1 MALLRYKF
9 ELYLGATLGWVD
21 ITTYV
26 RHQKVNIGRG
36 TKDESPKLTPSKA
49 KLTLENGD
57 DRFNPRNPTGPY
69 FGQLVRNTPIRIA
82 DFLYSTVKGLWTS
95 PVLAGGASTPD
106 SVALSITG
114 DLDLRAE
121 SPVYQSDYYWVTKS
135 GSYALR
141 SVGGFLQLQ
150 WVRTSATITRTSTAA
165 IPAGH
170 TAFRATLDVDNGASG
185 HTVVFYTAANWG
197 DPWVQVG
204 ASVVTAGTTSID
216 NSTGSAF
223 LGGTTTDT
231 GPLCVRQAE
240 IRSGIGGTVVASP
253 NPAGQ
258 ANGTTSWADAQGNTW
273 SVDADSYIGSGVPW
287 YAFYGEVFAFAPRWN
302 ENRTNCT
309 VPIEAN
315 GSLRRIIANKVQTR
329 SYYRSWV
336 NTHTLNPT
344 PKYYWALEE
353 GSGAGTGQPDIGQG
367 GAILELADPRFPVPN
382 NGNVFGAAKFN
393 DWIPNGAAV
402 PNLWQFRFP
411 CDMRGSSSAAW
422 EMTCLLTFPTN
433 ESTCVIVIYTEVGYY
448 YISIYNT
455 FPDWTEGNV
464 VVLDPT
470 GNFYSGLAAIGNLRD
485 VGPVWLTFRSSFS
498 GSVISNYVTIAP
510 INDSATTASVL
521 GMGTISRSA
530 QLYPREMTIA
540 SSNNTVSPQTNIQNY
555 LGVKDVSV
563 SEASLGS
570 TGMSLSYA
578 ATKGAPGETTNT
590 RFERMLDEQGINN
603 SSSSD
608 GALAMGRQYVQGL
621 EDHLLEI
628 LASSAHSAVLE
639 SRSANE
645 LTLLGRGTHRGTI
658 DYTEIVPDLE
668 PTEDDKNTANI
679 VRLNNSH
686 SGQATLTKPTGDM
699 SIAHIGPFEG
709 KLETNNQTFAHAVS
723 LAGKLLALGTWAGP
737 RFTEI
742 TVSAVS
748 RPDRF
753 SFYRTIEV
761 GDFFTLDLTDAGY
774 HDLLI
779 VKVTSI
785 QEAASQED
793 HRFTFTVKPGE
804 LDYRLWTVGT
814 NRVDIADSTV
824 AVASS
829 GSTIDVNVPTAK
841 WSTTAVPYDLM
852 ISGEQVT
859 VTAVSNLT
867 STTQRLTST
876 RAVNGVTKTA
886 PVGAEVH
893 LYPAFFIKAV

>member
-1 MALLRYKF
+1 MTLLRYKF
-9 ELYLGATLGWVD
+9 ELYLGTTLGWVD

-26 RHQKVNIGRG
+26 RHQQVSTSRG
-36 TKDESPKLTPSKA
+36 TNDESPKLTPGKA
-49 KLTLENGD
+49 KITLENGD

-82 DFLYSTVKGLWTS
+82 DYVHTTTKGLWTS

-121 SPVYQSDYYWVTKS
+121 SPVYKSDYYWVTKS

-141 SVGGFLQLQ
+141 SSGGFLQLQ

-170 TAFRATLDVDNGASG
+170 TAFRATLDVDNGAAG

-197 DPWVQVG
+197 DPWVQLG
-204 ASVVTAGTTSID
+204 TSVVTAGTTSID

-258 ANGTTSWADAQGNTW
+258 ADGATSWADAQGNTW
-273 SVDADSYIGSGVPW
+273 TVDSDSYIGSGVPW
-287 YAFYGEVFAFAPRWN
+287 YSFYGEVFAFVPRWN
-302 ENRTNCT
+302 EDRSSCT

-315 GSLRRIIANKVQTR
+315 GSLRRIIANDVQPR

-336 NTHTLNPT
+336 NTHSLNPT
-344 PKYYWALEE
+344 PKYFWALEE
-353 GSGAGTGQPDIGQG
+353 GADAGTGAPDIGQG
-367 GAILELADPRFPVPN
+367 GAWFTNTPV
-382 NGNVFGAAKFN
+382 NGKSWGQAKMN
-393 DWIPNGAAV
+393 DWMPNGV
-402 PNLWQFRFP
+402 LIDNLNTLNFP
-411 CDMRGSSSAAW
+411 CDMRGSTSAAW
-422 EMTCLLTFPTN
+422 ELTGFLTFSGNETTCLIEIDCATATWYVYLY
-433 ESTCVIVIYTEVGYY
+433 SLY
-448 YISIYNT
+448 
-455 FPDWTEGNV
+455 PDWT
-464 VVLDPT
+464 
-470 GNFYSGLAAIGNLRD
+470 SGEVAV
-485 VGPVWLTFRSSFS
+485 VGPAGTSGVVPLALPPLKDCGPIWFTFRAYFTGSQINAYVSVKRVSESSDTVSVTGVGTFS
-498 GSVISNYVTIAP
+498 ATAHVYPRNVRISASANTATPTTATSNYVGL
-510 INDSATTASVL
+510 SAL
-521 GMGTISRSA
+521 
-530 QLYPREMTIA
+530 
-540 SSNNTVSPQTNIQNY
+540 
-555 LGVKDVSV
+555 SV
-563 SEASLGS
+563 SESSNS
-570 TGMSLSYA
+570 TTGFNLSYIA
-578 ATKGAPGETTNT
+578 SKGAPGEWTYD
-590 RFERMLDEQGINN
+590 RFTRMLDDYGINN
-603 SSSSD
+603 STGGS
-608 GALAMGRQYVQGL
+608 GGVQMGRQYIQGL
-621 EDHLLEI
+621 EDHLLEMVN
-628 LASSAHSAVLE
+628 SSGHSGVVE

-645 LTLLGRGTHRGTI
+645 LVLLDTGTHRGTI
-658 DYTEIVPDLE
+658 EYSEIVPDLE

-679 VRLNNSH
+679 VRLENSH

-699 SIAHIGPFEG
+699 SIAQIGPFEK
-709 KLETNNQTFAHAVS
+709 KLETNTLVFAHAQA
-723 LAGKLLALGTWAGP
+723 LAGTRLALGTWAGP

-742 TVSAVS
+742 TVSMANN
-748 RPDRF
+748 PARF
-753 SFYRTIEV
+753 DFYRSIEV

-779 VKVTSI
+779 VKVLSI
-785 QEAASQED
+785 KETANQVD
-793 HRFTFTVKPGE
+793 HRFTFIVKPGE

-867 STTQRLTST
+867 STTQRLTVT
-876 RAVNGVTKTA
+876 RAVNGVAKTA
-886 PVGAEVH
+886 PVGASVT